1 MPKINVL
8 EIFLVRALTFNS
20 RYSFR
25 NIQEDLHF
33 HKWAITGKQPA
44 FCRRI
49 SARDESE
56 RSDTRVGRFT
66 LEEDFI

>member
-1 MPKINVL
+1 MCSKDFLYGLSLSILDIVY
-8 EIFLVRALTFNS
+8 EIYRK
-20 RYSFR
+20 SFIFT
-25 NIQEDLHF
+25 NGQ
-33 HKWAITGKQPA
+33 ITGKQPA
-44 FCRRI
+44 FCKRI